1 MSESESHSFDLWN
14 ARAGLTSIL
23 ALVCAVL
30 VPDGFVWTGP
40 VAAALVSLTLATAVV
55 LGRRAILSL
64 AQVEATA
71 EREV

>member
-1 MSESESHSFDLWN
+1 MSESESHHFDVWN
-14 ARAGLTSIL
+14 ARAGLSSIL

-40 VAAALVSLTLATAVV
+40 VAAALVGLTLATAVV

-64 AQVEATA
+64 AGATA
-71 EREV
+71 EREA

>member
-1 MSESESHSFDLWN
+1 MTEPDSHRFDLWN

-30 VPDGFVWTGP
+30 VPDGFAWTGP
-40 VAAALVSLTLATAVV
+40 VAAALLGVTLATAAV

-64 AQVEATA
+64 AGTAA
-71 EREV
+71 EREA